1 MRTALL
7 ALGILGLCV
16 GGLALADGNES
27 RVPEYEPAEGHRHA
41 RFSIYRVKEG
51 TLMIDGS
58 TGHTW
63 RLEFRDKAGYTSPR
77 SACRPARIGKATM
90 QARELVRDRHRPA
103 RVAAQ
108 RILRPR

>member
-7 ALGILGLCV
+7 ALGILGLCI
-16 GGLALADGNES
+16 GGLALADGNEP
-27 RVPEYEPAEGHRHA
+27 RLAEYEPAEGHRHA

-63 RLEFRDKAGYTSPR
+63 RLEFRDKAGYTWSQVPR
-77 SACRPARIGKATM
+77 G
-90 QARELVRDRHRPA
+90 
-103 RVAAQ
+103 
-108 RILRPR
+108 ILRDPEFEMSNPVTGE